1 MSVAAF
7 LALAGTAALLPST
20 STAAIIYADG
30 DLLLGFRATGG
41 QGGSTDYL
49 VNLGSA
55 SSIVNSL
62 APITFSLGNIGADL
76 STLFGSW
83 STRADVLWS
92 VSGVQK
98 IAGNGF
104 VNNTMFA
111 TRSDA
116 VDGPLGTNTTTPW
129 TRPSSFGAGAPAG
142 KVQGLG
148 QKYGLGTT
156 GATAADQIESAS
168 AEHTVA
174 RDEGRNVLLFVPTM
188 EVVDDRPVGVGE
200 HVHDRIAH
208 RLSGD
213 TVGGVDLRCDIATH
227 GQRHG
232 DLLGHRSLEATCVY
246 LRIDTDMLRTVALP
260 VPVLASVSGG
270 EEGVTGNCQGNCRK
284 ERKATQKLRTAAP
297 PGNLGAH

>member
-1 MSVAAF
+1 MTNKSMSVAAF
-7 LALAGTAALLPST
+7 LALAGTAALLPSN
-20 STAAIIYADG
+20 STAAIIYTDG

-62 APITFSLGNIGADL
+62 TPITFSLGNIGADL
-76 STLFGSW
+76 STIFGSW

-156 GATAADQIESAS
+156 GATAADQIESANASGALIQPTSQANSYASYQPGGPNTTGSTAFGSFADASGIEGNFSQGAAFSVLDLYTVVPGSGAAAFAGNVTITNS
-168 AEHTVA
+168 AGLTFIPAGIPEPSA
-174 RDEGRNVLLFVPTM
+174 
-188 EVVDDRPVGVGE
+188 
-200 HVHDRIAH
+200 A
-208 RLSGD
+208 
-213 TVGGVDLRCDIATH
+213 
-227 GQRHG
+227 
-232 DLLGHRSLEATCVY
+232 
-246 LRIDTDMLRTVALP
+246 VALTLGGM
-260 VPVLASVSGG
+260 VLAS
-270 EEGVTGNCQGNCRK
+270 
-284 ERKATQKLRTAAP
+284 LRRRRNAS
-297 PGNLGAH
+297 

>member
-1 MSVAAF
+1 MTHKSMSVAAF

-98 IAGNGF
+98 VAGNGF

-156 GATAADQIESAS
+156 GATAADQIESANAS
-168 AEHTVA
+168 GALIQPTSQANSYASYQPGGVNTTGSTAFGYFADSSGIEGNFSQGAASSVLDLYTVA
-174 RDEGRNVLLFVPTM
+174 PGSGASLFAGNVTITNGAALTFTPASVP
-188 EVVDDRPVGVGE
+188 EPS
-200 HVHDRIAH
+200 A
-208 RLSGD
+208 
-213 TVGGVDLRCDIATH
+213 A
-227 GQRHG
+227 
-232 DLLGHRSLEATCVY
+232 
-246 LRIDTDMLRTVALP
+246 VALTLGGM
-260 VPVLASVSGG
+260 VLAS
-270 EEGVTGNCQGNCRK
+270 
-284 ERKATQKLRTAAP
+284 LRRRRNAS
-297 PGNLGAH
+297 